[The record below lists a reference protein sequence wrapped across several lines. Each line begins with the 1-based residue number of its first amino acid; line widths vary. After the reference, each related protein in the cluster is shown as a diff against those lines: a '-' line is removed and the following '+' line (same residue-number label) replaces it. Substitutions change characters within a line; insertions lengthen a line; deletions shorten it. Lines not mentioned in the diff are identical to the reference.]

1 MAHIFKLELWFVLVQ
16 TQLLCCYANLLRNQ
30 PRKPL
35 TNEKENRMRRYFVI
49 LTILLLGFSVQ
60 FGLGQPEEEKAET
73 ESKEPVKTQEG
84 QAEKSQNT
92 PKELGESRRQV
103 DREHSRSDW
112 RGAVERFRNASPEE
126 WRKMRGEFVRRLR
139 SRGGNMERRGN
150 GRRRQNTRETD
161 FQQRERD
168 MEMERREQEHQFQ
181 LERMQKEHEM
191 EMERLEQDR
200 IREMRQHGAP
210 SLDFDFELPDDEMS
224 DGQREKIQLIR
235 FRLEQQ
241 EIQKM
246 AEIQILENE
255 AKIALQ
261 QQFFSQK
268 IAETKPIEEL
278 IKAIAIL
285 QSEIKILEIK
295 AMVEFKSLLNP
306 EQLKHLINQ
315 LKETH

>member
-1 MAHIFKLELWFVLVQ
+1 MRLTSSWTPIEAI
-16 TQLLCCYANLLRNQ
+16 
-30 PRKPL
+30 
-35 TNEKENRMRRYFVI
+35 TNEKENRMRRYFAI

-73 ESKEPVKTQEG
+73 ESREPVKTQEG
-84 QAEKSQNT
+84 QAEKSQDT

-126 WRKMRGEFVRRLR
+126 QQKMRGEFVRRLR

-168 MEMERREQEHQFQ
+168 MEMERREQEHRFQ
-181 LERMQKEHEM
+181 LDRMQKEHEI

-210 SLDFDFELPDDEMS
+210 HLDFDFELHDDEMS
-224 DGQREKIQLIR
+224 DEQRGKIQLIR
-235 FRLEQQ
+235 FRLEQR

-246 AEIQILENE
+246 AEIRIKEIE
-255 AKIALQ
+255 VKIALRR
-261 QQFFSQK
+261 QFFSQK
-268 IAETKPIEEL
+268 MADTKPIEEL
-278 IKAIAIL
+278 INAIAIL
-285 QSEIKILEIK
+285 QSEIKILKIK
-295 AMVEFKSLLNP
+295 AMVKSKSLLNP

-315 LKETH
+315 SKETH

>member
-1 MAHIFKLELWFVLVQ
+1 
-16 TQLLCCYANLLRNQ
+16 
-30 PRKPL
+30 
-35 TNEKENRMRRYFVI
+35 MRRYFAI

-60 FGLGQPEEEKAET
+60 FSLGQPEEEKAET
-73 ESKEPVKTQEG
+73 ESREPVKTQEG
-84 QAEKSQNT
+84 RAEKSENA
-92 PKELGESRRQV
+92 PKELGESRRHP
-103 DREHSRSDW
+103 DRERSRADW
-112 RGAVERFRNASPEE
+112 RGAVERLRNASPEE
-126 WRKMRGEFVRRLR
+126 RRKMHGEFVRRLR

-150 GRRRQNTRETD
+150 GRETD

-181 LERMQKEHEM
+181 LERMRKEHEM

-268 IAETKPIEEL
+268 MAETKPIEEL

>member
-1 MAHIFKLELWFVLVQ
+1 
-16 TQLLCCYANLLRNQ
+16 
-30 PRKPL
+30 
-35 TNEKENRMRRYFVI
+35 MRRYFAI

-60 FGLGQPEEEKAET
+60 FSLGQPEEEKAET
-73 ESKEPVKTQEG
+73 ESREPVKTQEDR
-84 QAEKSQNT
+84 AEKSENA
-92 PKELGESRRQV
+92 PKELGESRRQP
-103 DREHSRSDW
+103 DRERSRADW
-112 RGAVERFRNASPEE
+112 RGAVERLRNASPEE
-126 WRKMRGEFVRRLR
+126 RRKMRGEFVRRLR

-150 GRRRQNTRETD
+150 GRQRQNKRETD

-268 IAETKPIEEL
+268 MAETKPIEEL
-278 IKAIAIL
+278 IKAIAIPV
-285 QSEIKILEIK
+285 SYT
-295 AMVEFKSLLNP
+295 
-306 EQLKHLINQ
+306 HLTLPTNR
-315 LKETH
+315 EV

>member
-1 MAHIFKLELWFVLVQ
+1 
-16 TQLLCCYANLLRNQ
+16 
-30 PRKPL
+30 
-35 TNEKENRMRRYFVI
+35 MRRYFVI

-73 ESKEPVKTQEG
+73 ESREPVKIQEG
-84 QAEKSQNT
+84 QAGKSQNT
-92 PKELGESRRQV
+92 PKELGESRRQA

-112 RGAVERFRNASPEE
+112 RGAVERFRNDSPEE

-150 GRRRQNTRETD
+150 GRETD

-246 AEIQILENE
+246 AEIQIKEIE
-255 AKIALQ
+255 VKIALR

-268 IAETKPIEEL
+268 MADTKPLEEL
-278 IKAIAIL
+278 INAISIL
-285 QSEIKILEIK
+285 QSEIKILKIK
-295 AMVEFKSLLNP
+295 AMIKSKSLLNP

-315 LKETH
+315 SKETH

>member
-1 MAHIFKLELWFVLVQ
+1 
-16 TQLLCCYANLLRNQ
+16 
-30 PRKPL
+30 
-35 TNEKENRMRRYFVI
+35 MRRYFVI

-73 ESKEPVKTQEG
+73 ELREPVKTQEG

-150 GRRRQNTRETD
+150 GRETD

-168 MEMERREQEHQFQ
+168 MEMERREQEHRFQ
-181 LERMQKEHEM
+181 LDRMQKEHEM

-210 SLDFDFELPDDEMS
+210 HLDFDFELHDDEMS
-224 DGQREKIQLIR
+224 DEQRGKIQLIR

-246 AEIQILENE
+246 AEIRIKEVE
-255 AKIALQ
+255 VKIALR

-268 IAETKPIEEL
+268 MADTKPIEEL
-278 IKAIAIL
+278 INAIAIL
-285 QSEIKILEIK
+285 QSEIKILKIK
-295 AMVEFKSLLNP
+295 AMVKSKSLLNP

-315 LKETH
+315 SKETH

>member
-1 MAHIFKLELWFVLVQ
+1 
-16 TQLLCCYANLLRNQ
+16 
-30 PRKPL
+30 
-35 TNEKENRMRRYFVI
+35 MRRYFAI

-60 FGLGQPEEEKAET
+60 FGLGQPEEEQAET

-150 GRRRQNTRETD
+150 GRETD

-168 MEMERREQEHQFQ
+168 MEMERREQEHRFQ
-181 LERMQKEHEM
+181 LDRMQKEHEM
-191 EMERLEQDR
+191 EMERFEQDR

-210 SLDFDFELPDDEMS
+210 HLDFEFELHDDEMS
-224 DGQREKIQLIR
+224 DEQREKIQLIR

-246 AEIQILENE
+246 AEIRIKEIE
-255 AKIALQ
+255 VKIALR

-268 IAETKPIEEL
+268 MADTKPIEEL
-278 IKAIAIL
+278 INAIAML
-285 QSEIKILEIK
+285 QSEIKILKIK
-295 AMVEFKSLLNP
+295 AMVKSKSLLNP

-315 LKETH
+315 SKETH

>member
-1 MAHIFKLELWFVLVQ
+1 MRLTSSWSPIEAI
-16 TQLLCCYANLLRNQ
+16 
-30 PRKPL
+30 
-35 TNEKENRMRRYFVI
+35 TNEKENRMRRYFAI

-103 DREHSRSDW
+103 DREHSRSNW

-150 GRRRQNTRETD
+150 GRETD

-168 MEMERREQEHQFQ
+168 MEMERREQEHRFQ
-181 LERMQKEHEM
+181 LDRMQKEHEM

-200 IREMRQHGAP
+200 IREMGQHGAP
-210 SLDFDFELPDDEMS
+210 HLDFDFELPDDEMT
-224 DGQREKIQLIR
+224 DEQREKIQLIR

-246 AEIQILENE
+246 AKIRIKEIEV
-255 AKIALQ
+255 KIALR

-268 IAETKPIEEL
+268 MADTKPLEEL
-278 IKAIAIL
+278 INAIAIL
-285 QSEIKILEIK
+285 QSEIKILKIK
-295 AMVEFKSLLNP
+295 AMVKSKSLLNP

-315 LKETH
+315 SKETH

>member
-1 MAHIFKLELWFVLVQ
+1 
-16 TQLLCCYANLLRNQ
+16 
-30 PRKPL
+30 
-35 TNEKENRMRRYFVI
+35 MRHYFAI
-49 LTILLLGFSVQ
+49 LTILLLGFSAQ
-60 FGLGQPEEEKAET
+60 FSLSQPEEEKAKK
-73 ESKEPVKTQEG
+73 ESREPVKTQESR
-84 QAEKSQNT
+84 AEKSKNT
-92 PKELGESRRQV
+92 PKESGENKKRQPDRDRSRA
-103 DREHSRSDW
+103 DW
-112 RGAVERFRNASPEE
+112 RGAIERLRNASPEE
-126 WRKMRGEFVRRLR
+126 RRKMHGEFVRRLR
-139 SRGGNMERRGN
+139 LRGGNMERREN
-150 GRRRQNTRETD
+150 GRRRQNERETD

-168 MEMERREQEHQFQ
+168 MEMERRELEHHFQ
-181 LERMQKEHEM
+181 VERMQKEHEM

-224 DGQREKIQLIR
+224 DEQRGKIQLIR

-246 AEIQILENE
+246 AEIRIKEIE
-255 AKIALQ
+255 AKIALR

-268 IAETKPIEEL
+268 MAEMKPIEEL

-315 LKETH
+315 SKETH

>member
-1 MAHIFKLELWFVLVQ
+1 
-16 TQLLCCYANLLRNQ
+16 
-30 PRKPL
+30 
-35 TNEKENRMRRYFVI
+35 MRRYFAI

-60 FGLGQPEEEKAET
+60 FSLGQPEEEKAET
-73 ESKEPVKTQEG
+73 ESREPVKTQEG
-84 QAEKSQNT
+84 RAEKSENA
-92 PKELGESRRQV
+92 PKESGESRRHP
-103 DREHSRSDW
+103 DRERSRADW
-112 RGAVERFRNASPEE
+112 RGAVERLRNASPEE
-126 WRKMRGEFVRRLR
+126 RRKMRGEFVRRLR

-150 GRRRQNTRETD
+150 GRQ
-161 FQQRERD
+161 RD

-268 IAETKPIEEL
+268 MAETKPIEEL

>member
-1 MAHIFKLELWFVLVQ
+1 
-16 TQLLCCYANLLRNQ
+16 
-30 PRKPL
+30 
-35 TNEKENRMRRYFVI
+35 MRRYFAI

-150 GRRRQNTRETD
+150 GRQRQNKRETD

-168 MEMERREQEHQFQ
+168 MEMERREQEHRFQ
-181 LERMQKEHEM
+181 LDRMQKEHEM

-210 SLDFDFELPDDEMS
+210 HLDFDFELHDDEMS
-224 DGQREKIQLIR
+224 DEQREKIQLIR

-246 AEIQILENE
+246 AEIRIKEIE
-255 AKIALQ
+255 VKIALRR
-261 QQFFSQK
+261 QFFSQK
-268 IAETKPIEEL
+268 MADTKPLEEL
-278 IKAIAIL
+278 INAIAIL
-285 QSEIKILEIK
+285 QSEIKILKIK
-295 AMVEFKSLLNP
+295 AMVKSKSLLNP

-315 LKETH
+315 SKETH

>member
-1 MAHIFKLELWFVLVQ
+1 MWLTSSWSPIEAI
-16 TQLLCCYANLLRNQ
+16 
-30 PRKPL
+30 
-35 TNEKENRMRRYFVI
+35 TNEKENRMRRYFAI
-49 LTILLLGFSVQ
+49 LTIFLLGFSVQ

-73 ESKEPVKTQEG
+73 ESREPVKTQEG
-84 QAEKSQNT
+84 QAEKSQDT

-150 GRRRQNTRETD
+150 GRQRQNKRETD

-181 LERMQKEHEM
+181 LERMRKEHEM

-210 SLDFDFELPDDEMS
+210 HLDFDFEFHDDEMS
-224 DGQREKIQLIR
+224 DEQREKIQLIR

-246 AEIQILENE
+246 AKIRIKEIEV
-255 AKIALQ
+255 KIALR

-268 IAETKPIEEL
+268 MADTKPIEEL
-278 IKAIAIL
+278 INAIAML
-285 QSEIKILEIK
+285 QSEIKILKIK
-295 AMVEFKSLLNP
+295 AMVKSKSLLNP

-315 LKETH
+315 SKETH

>member
-1 MAHIFKLELWFVLVQ
+1 MRLTSSWSPIEAI
-16 TQLLCCYANLLRNQ
+16 
-30 PRKPL
+30 
-35 TNEKENRMRRYFVI
+35 TNEKENRMRRYFAI

-60 FGLGQPEEEKAET
+60 FGLGQPEEEQAET

-150 GRRRQNTRETD
+150 GRETD

-168 MEMERREQEHQFQ
+168 MEMERREQEHRFQ
-181 LERMQKEHEM
+181 LDRMQKEHEM

-200 IREMRQHGAP
+200 IREMRQHGALH
-210 SLDFDFELPDDEMS
+210 LDFDFELPDDEMS
-224 DGQREKIQLIR
+224 DEQREKIQLIR

-246 AEIQILENE
+246 AEIRIKEIE
-255 AKIALQ
+255 VKIALR

-268 IAETKPIEEL
+268 MADTKPIEEL
-278 IKAIAIL
+278 INAIAML
-285 QSEIKILEIK
+285 QSEIKILKIK
-295 AMVEFKSLLNP
+295 AMVKSKSLLNP

-315 LKETH
+315 SKETH

>member
-1 MAHIFKLELWFVLVQ
+1 MRLTSLWSPIE
-16 TQLLCCYANLLRNQ
+16 AI
-30 PRKPL
+30 
-35 TNEKENRMRRYFVI
+35 TNEKENRMRRYFAI

-60 FGLGQPEEEKAET
+60 FGLGQPEEEQAET

-150 GRRRQNTRETD
+150 GRETD

-168 MEMERREQEHQFQ
+168 MEMERREQEHRFQ
-181 LERMQKEHEM
+181 LDRMQKEHEM
-191 EMERLEQDR
+191 EMERFEQDR

-210 SLDFDFELPDDEMS
+210 HLDFEFELHDDEMS
-224 DGQREKIQLIR
+224 DEQREKIQLIR

-246 AEIQILENE
+246 AEIRIKEIE
-255 AKIALQ
+255 VKIALR

-268 IAETKPIEEL
+268 MADTKPIEEL
-278 IKAIAIL
+278 INAIAML
-285 QSEIKILEIK
+285 QSEIKILKIK
-295 AMVEFKSLLNP
+295 AMVKSKSLLNP

-315 LKETH
+315 SKETH

>member
-1 MAHIFKLELWFVLVQ
+1 MWLTALWSPIE
-16 TQLLCCYANLLRNQ
+16 AI
-30 PRKPL
+30 
-35 TNEKENRMRRYFVI
+35 TNEKENIMRRYFAI

-60 FGLGQPEEEKAET
+60 FSLGQPEEEKAET
-73 ESKEPVKTQEG
+73 ESREPVKTQEG

-92 PKELGESRRQV
+92 PKELRESRKQV
-103 DREHSRSDW
+103 DRGRSRSDW
-112 RGAVERFRNASPEE
+112 RVAVERFRNASPEE

-150 GRRRQNTRETD
+150 GRRRQNPRETD

-168 MEMERREQEHQFQ
+168 MEMERREQEHRFQ
-181 LERMQKEHEM
+181 LDRMQKEHEM

-200 IREMRQHGAP
+200 IREMHQHGALH
-210 SLDFDFELPDDEMS
+210 LDFEFELHDDEMS
-224 DGQREKIQLIR
+224 DEQREKIQLIR

-246 AEIQILENE
+246 AEIRIKEIE
-255 AKIALQ
+255 VKIALR

-268 IAETKPIEEL
+268 MADTKPIEEL
-278 IKAIAIL
+278 INAIAIL
-285 QSEIKILEIK
+285 QSEIKILKIK
-295 AMVEFKSLLNP
+295 AMVKSKNLLNP

-315 LKETH
+315 SKETH

>member
-1 MAHIFKLELWFVLVQ
+1 
-16 TQLLCCYANLLRNQ
+16 
-30 PRKPL
+30 
-35 TNEKENRMRRYFVI
+35 MRRYFAI

-60 FGLGQPEEEKAET
+60 FSSFSGELGQPEEEKAET
-73 ESKEPVKTQEG
+73 ESREPVKTQEDR
-84 QAEKSQNT
+84 AEKSENA
-92 PKELGESRRQV
+92 PKELGESRRHP
-103 DREHSRSDW
+103 DRERSRADW
-112 RGAVERFRNASPEE
+112 RGAVERLRNASPEE
-126 WRKMRGEFVRRLR
+126 RRKMRGEFVRRLR

-150 GRRRQNTRETD
+150 GRETD

-246 AEIQILENE
+246 AEILIKEIE
-255 AKIALQ
+255 AKIALR
-261 QQFFSQK
+261 QQFFRQEM
-268 IAETKPIEEL
+268 AEMKPIEEL

-285 QSEIKILEIK
+285 QSEMKILEIK

>member
-1 MAHIFKLELWFVLVQ
+1 MRLTSSWSPIEAI
-16 TQLLCCYANLLRNQ
+16 
-30 PRKPL
+30 
-35 TNEKENRMRRYFVI
+35 TNEKENRMRRYFAI

-103 DREHSRSDW
+103 DREHSRLDW

-150 GRRRQNTRETD
+150 GRQRQNKRETD

-210 SLDFDFELPDDEMS
+210 HLDFDFELPDDEMS
-224 DGQREKIQLIR
+224 DEQREKIQLIR

-246 AEIQILENE
+246 AEIRIKEIE
-255 AKIALQ
+255 VKIALR

-268 IAETKPIEEL
+268 MADTKPIEEL
-278 IKAIAIL
+278 INAIAIL
-285 QSEIKILEIK
+285 QSEIKILKIK
-295 AMVEFKSLLNP
+295 AMVKSKSLLNP

-315 LKETH
+315 SKETH

>member
-1 MAHIFKLELWFVLVQ
+1 MRLTSSWSPIEAI
-16 TQLLCCYANLLRNQ
+16 
-30 PRKPL
+30 
-35 TNEKENRMRRYFVI
+35 TNEKENRMRRYFAI

-84 QAEKSQNT
+84 QAEKSRNT

-103 DREHSRSDW
+103 DREHSRSNW

-150 GRRRQNTRETD
+150 GRETD

-168 MEMERREQEHQFQ
+168 MEMERREQEHRFQ
-181 LERMQKEHEM
+181 LDRMQKEHEM

-210 SLDFDFELPDDEMS
+210 HLDFDFELPDDEMS
-224 DGQREKIQLIR
+224 DEQRGKIQLIR

-246 AEIQILENE
+246 AEIRIKEIE
-255 AKIALQ
+255 VKIALR

-268 IAETKPIEEL
+268 MADTKPLEEL
-278 IKAIAIL
+278 INAIAIL
-285 QSEIKILEIK
+285 QSEIKILKIK
-295 AMVEFKSLLNP
+295 AMVKSKSLLNP

-315 LKETH
+315 SKETH

>member
-1 MAHIFKLELWFVLVQ
+1 VRH
-16 TQLLCCYANLLRNQ
+16 
-30 PRKPL
+30 
-35 TNEKENRMRRYFVI
+35 YFAI
-49 LTILLLGFSVQ
+49 LTILLLGFSAQ
-60 FGLGQPEEEKAET
+60 FSLSQPEEEKAKK
-73 ESKEPVKTQEG
+73 ESREPVKAQESW
-84 QAEKSQNT
+84 AEKSKNT
-92 PKELGESRRQV
+92 PKESGESKKRQP
-103 DREHSRSDW
+103 DRDRGRADW
-112 RGAVERFRNASPEE
+112 RGAIERLRNASPEE
-126 WRKMRGEFVRRLR
+126 RRKMHGEFVRRLR
-139 SRGGNMERRGN
+139 LRGGNMERREN
-150 GRRRQNTRETD
+150 GRRRQNERETD

-168 MEMERREQEHQFQ
+168 MEMERRELEHHFQ
-181 LERMQKEHEM
+181 VERMQKEHEM

-210 SLDFDFELPDDEMS
+210 HLDFEFELPDDEMS
-224 DGQREKIQLIR
+224 DKQREKIQLIR

-246 AEIQILENE
+246 AEIRIKEIE
-255 AKIALQ
+255 AKIALR

-268 IAETKPIEEL
+268 MAEMKPIEEL

-295 AMVEFKSLLNP
+295 VMVEFKSLLNP

>member
-1 MAHIFKLELWFVLVQ
+1 MRLTSSWSPIEAI
-16 TQLLCCYANLLRNQ
+16 
-30 PRKPL
+30 
-35 TNEKENRMRRYFVI
+35 TNEKENRMRRYFAI

-84 QAEKSQNT
+84 QAEKSRNT

-103 DREHSRSDW
+103 DREHSRSNW

-150 GRRRQNTRETD
+150 GRETD

-168 MEMERREQEHQFQ
+168 MEMERREQEHRFQ
-181 LERMQKEHEM
+181 LDRMQKEHEM

-210 SLDFDFELPDDEMS
+210 HLDFDFELPDDEMS
-224 DGQREKIQLIR
+224 DEQRGKIQLIR

-246 AEIQILENE
+246 AKIRIKEIEV
-255 AKIALQ
+255 KIALR

-268 IAETKPIEEL
+268 MAEMKPIEEL

-315 LKETH
+315 SKETH

>member
-1 MAHIFKLELWFVLVQ
+1 MRLTSSWSPIEAI
-16 TQLLCCYANLLRNQ
+16 
-30 PRKPL
+30 
-35 TNEKENRMRRYFVI
+35 TNEKENIMRHYFAI
-49 LTILLLGFSVQ
+49 LIILLLGLSVQ
-60 FGLGQPEEEKAET
+60 FSLGQPEEEKAET
-73 ESKEPVKTQEG
+73 ESREPVKTQEG
-84 QAEKSQNT
+84 RAEKSENA
-92 PKELGESRRQV
+92 PKELGESRRHP
-103 DREHSRSDW
+103 DRERSRADW
-112 RGAVERFRNASPEE
+112 RGAVERLRNASPEE

-150 GRRRQNTRETD
+150 GRQRQNKRETD

-268 IAETKPIEEL
+268 MAETKPIEEL

>member
-1 MAHIFKLELWFVLVQ
+1 MWLTSSWSPIEAI
-16 TQLLCCYANLLRNQ
+16 
-30 PRKPL
+30 
-35 TNEKENRMRRYFVI
+35 TNEKENRMRRYFAI

-84 QAEKSQNT
+84 QAEKSQDT

-150 GRRRQNTRETD
+150 GRETD

-168 MEMERREQEHQFQ
+168 MEMERREQEHRFQ
-181 LERMQKEHEM
+181 LDRMQKEHEM

-210 SLDFDFELPDDEMS
+210 HLDFDFELPDDEMS
-224 DGQREKIQLIR
+224 DEQRGKIQLIR

-246 AEIQILENE
+246 AEIRIKEIE
-255 AKIALQ
+255 VKIALRR
-261 QQFFSQK
+261 QFFSQK
-268 IAETKPIEEL
+268 MADTKPLEEL
-278 IKAIAIL
+278 INAIAIL
-285 QSEIKILEIK
+285 QSEIKILKIK
-295 AMVEFKSLLNP
+295 AMVKSKSLLNP

-315 LKETH
+315 SKETH

>member
-1 MAHIFKLELWFVLVQ
+1 VRH
-16 TQLLCCYANLLRNQ
+16 
-30 PRKPL
+30 
-35 TNEKENRMRRYFVI
+35 YFAI
-49 LTILLLGFSVQ
+49 LTILLLGFSAQ
-60 FGLGQPEEEKAET
+60 FSLSQPEEEKAKK
-73 ESKEPVKTQEG
+73 ESREPVKAQESW
-84 QAEKSQNT
+84 AEKSKNT
-92 PKELGESRRQV
+92 PKESGESKKRQP
-103 DREHSRSDW
+103 DRDRGRADW
-112 RGAVERFRNASPEE
+112 RALSNGSETLRRKNGGKCMENLFDASDY
-126 WRKMRGEFVRRLR
+126 V
-139 SRGGNMERRGN
+139 GGNMERREN
-150 GRRRQNTRETD
+150 GRRRQNERETD

-168 MEMERREQEHQFQ
+168 MEMERRELEHHFQ
-181 LERMQKEHEM
+181 VERMQKEHEM

-210 SLDFDFELPDDEMS
+210 HLDFEFELPDDEMS
-224 DGQREKIQLIR
+224 DKQREKIQLIR

-246 AEIQILENE
+246 AEIRIKEIE
-255 AKIALQ
+255 AKIALR

-268 IAETKPIEEL
+268 MAEMKPIEEL

>member
-1 MAHIFKLELWFVLVQ
+1 
-16 TQLLCCYANLLRNQ
+16 
-30 PRKPL
+30 
-35 TNEKENRMRRYFVI
+35 MRRYFAI

-60 FGLGQPEEEKAET
+60 FSLGQPEEEKAET
-73 ESKEPVKTQEG
+73 ESREPVKTQEG
-84 QAEKSQNT
+84 RAEKSENA
-92 PKELGESRRQV
+92 PKELGESRRQP
-103 DREHSRSDW
+103 DRERSRTNW
-112 RGAVERFRNASPEE
+112 RGAVERLRNASPEE
-126 WRKMRGEFVRRLR
+126 RRKMRGEFVRRLR

-150 GRRRQNTRETD
+150 GQETD

-181 LERMQKEHEM
+181 LERMQKEHEV

-210 SLDFDFELPDDEMS
+210 SLDFELPDDEMS
-224 DGQREKIQLIR
+224 DEQREKIQLIR

-268 IAETKPIEEL
+268 MAETKPIEEL

-315 LKETH
+315 SKETH

>member
-1 MAHIFKLELWFVLVQ
+1 
-16 TQLLCCYANLLRNQ
+16 
-30 PRKPL
+30 
-35 TNEKENRMRRYFVI
+35 MRHYFAI
-49 LTILLLGFSVQ
+49 LIILLLGLSVQ
-60 FGLGQPEEEKAET
+60 FSLGQPEEEKAET
-73 ESKEPVKTQEG
+73 ESREPVKTQG
-84 QAEKSQNT
+84 DQAEKSQNT
-92 PKELGESRRQV
+92 PKEVRESRKQV
-103 DREHSRSDW
+103 DRGRSRSDW
-112 RGAVERFRNASPEE
+112 RVAVERFRNASPEE

-139 SRGGNMERRGN
+139 SRGGNMERRGH
-150 GRRRQNTRETD
+150 GRRRQNPRETD

-268 IAETKPIEEL
+268 MAETKPIEEL

>member
-1 MAHIFKLELWFVLVQ
+1 
-16 TQLLCCYANLLRNQ
+16 
-30 PRKPL
+30 
-35 TNEKENRMRRYFVI
+35 MRRYVAI

-60 FGLGQPEEEKAET
+60 FSLGQPEEEKAET
-73 ESKEPVKTQEG
+73 ESREPVKTQEG
-84 QAEKSQNT
+84 RAEKSENA
-92 PKELGESRRQV
+92 PKELGESRRHP
-103 DREHSRSDW
+103 DRERSRADW
-112 RGAVERFRNASPEE
+112 RGAVERLRNASPEE
-126 WRKMRGEFVRRLR
+126 RRKMRGEFVRRLR

-150 GRRRQNTRETD
+150 GRQRQNKRETD

-246 AEIQILENE
+246 AEIQFLE
-255 AKIALQ
+255 
-261 QQFFSQK
+261 
-268 IAETKPIEEL
+268 
-278 IKAIAIL
+278 
-285 QSEIKILEIK
+285 SEIKILEIK

>member
-1 MAHIFKLELWFVLVQ
+1 
-16 TQLLCCYANLLRNQ
+16 
-30 PRKPL
+30 
-35 TNEKENRMRRYFVI
+35 
-49 LTILLLGFSVQ
+49 
-60 FGLGQPEEEKAET
+60 
-73 ESKEPVKTQEG
+73 
-84 QAEKSQNT
+84 
-92 PKELGESRRQV
+92 
-103 DREHSRSDW
+103 
-112 RGAVERFRNASPEE
+112 
-126 WRKMRGEFVRRLR
+126 
-139 SRGGNMERRGN
+139 MERRGH
-150 GRRRQNTRETD
+150 GRRRQNPRETD

-181 LERMQKEHEM
+181 LERMRKEHEM

-268 IAETKPIEEL
+268 MAETKPIEEL